1 MSNTVVDTNDVN
13 EENTT
18 SNQNTPFDGSKSA
31 SSAETI
37 VDFLEN
43 FTWRCCQIQDVPGI
57 GAKSAEAL
65 ERHGISTIQQL
76 LGTYMGFVEPESE
89 SSEINNKFYKWFK
102 EKSPNANGHTVTF
115 AIAHLADKYG
125 IVLYEN

>member
-1 MSNTVVDTNDVN
+1 MSNTNVVN
-13 EENTT
+13 EKNTT
-18 SNQNTPFDGSKSA
+18 SVQMAPFDGSKSA

-43 FTWRCCQIQDVPGI
+43 FTWRCCELEDVPGI
-57 GAKSAEAL
+57 GAKSVEAL
-65 ERHGISTIQQL
+65 GLHGISTIQQL
-76 LGTYMGFVEPESE
+76 VGTYMGFVEINAESN
-89 SSEINNKFYKWFK
+89 EINNKFYNWFK

>member
-1 MSNTVVDTNDVN
+1 MSNINVIN
-13 EENTT
+13 EENT
-18 SNQNTPFDGSKSA
+18 SSVQMAQFDGSKSA

-43 FTWRCCQIQDVPGI
+43 FTWRCCELQDVPGI
-57 GAKSAEAL
+57 GSKSAEAL
-65 ERHGISTIQQL
+65 ATHGISTIQQL
-76 LGTYMGFVEPESE
+76 VGAYMGFVEPNAESN
-89 SSEINNKFYKWFK
+89 EINNKFYKWFK